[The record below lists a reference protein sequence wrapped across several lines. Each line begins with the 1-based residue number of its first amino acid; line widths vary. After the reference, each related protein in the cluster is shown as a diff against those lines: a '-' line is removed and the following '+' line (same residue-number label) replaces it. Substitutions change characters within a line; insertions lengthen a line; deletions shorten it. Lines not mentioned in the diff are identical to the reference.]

1 MVPRI
6 LFAGL
11 PLSPNPNDLPGG
23 GTLQMLVNGVA
34 GWALIASLAA
44 LVVGAATWAFGSHSH
59 NVHHASAGRRAVLAS
74 AASALLIGGASHVI
88 TFFFNAGHALH

>member
-1 MVPRI
+1 MVARI

-11 PLSPNPNDLPGG
+11 PLNPNPQDLPGG